1 MSEPTVRLLLR
12 IPANLKAKLAELAER
27 EHRSLNR
34 QIEFLLD
41 RFIQEETNRVTS
53 EPMRST
59 GEGRKRK

>member
-12 IPANLKAKLAELAER
+12 IPASLKAKLTDLAQR

-41 RFIQEETNRVTS
+41 RSVREKINN
-53 EPMRST
+53 EPRRLSKD
-59 GEGRKRK
+59 EDRKR